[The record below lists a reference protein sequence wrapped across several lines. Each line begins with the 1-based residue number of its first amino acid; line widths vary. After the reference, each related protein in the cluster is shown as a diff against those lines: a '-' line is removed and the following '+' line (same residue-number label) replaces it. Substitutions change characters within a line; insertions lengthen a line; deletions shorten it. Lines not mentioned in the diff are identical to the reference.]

1 MPDNADLYII
11 TVFGN
16 IYHWQWAGGD
26 CFLFKRPEMQK
37 GWSSRENT
45 EGERAEG
52 RKQIGGE
59 GRGKKEKEASKRW
72 RKRRDKT
79 GRRTIKRKNCM
90 EKRILKGNKKKKR
103 KKEN

>member
-11 TVFGN
+11 TVSGN

-52 RKQIGGE
+52 RKQIGEKAEGRKQIGGE
-59 GRGKKEKEASKRW
+59 GRWEKEKEAS
-72 RKRRDKT
+72 
-79 GRRTIKRKNCM
+79 
-90 EKRILKGNKKKKR
+90 
-103 KKEN
+103 